1 MVPRS
6 RGFSLWSPL
15 VYLISN
21 VTSNMPRGWLDVRG
35 LVQVHSGEP
44 KLWQTE
50 ELTAL
55 DPIAIA
61 WLGSTCTLCLSW
73 IIAHIFV
80 NVNVKINRG
89 DVHSLIIW
97 HMHITHSQF
106 CTPREHDT
114 LWDLLGL
121 SCGRPVSQVD
131 LPSMKE
137 TRVKLWIS
145 LAENRPDTV
154 PTANLPPSQNL
165 TILTHCVCEQSCT
178 LKPSPPSHSPPLSL
192 SLPLS
197 TTLPPCFPLPAYLS
211 WTNVSRHS
219 VTRNL
224 NSATVQYVTTVRNTW
239 YSQEPLCHYLF

>member
-145 LAENRPDTV
+145 LSVLRLKTDQTPCQLPTSPPLKIWLSWHTV
-154 PTANLPPSQNL
+154 SVNSLVRWNPPPLLTPPPSL
-165 TILTHCVCEQSCT
+165 FLS
-178 LKPSPPSHSPPLSL
+178 PSPPRCHLVFPYPPIFPGLMLVDILSPE
-192 SLPLS
+192 
-197 TTLPPCFPLPAYLS
+197 T
-211 WTNVSRHS
+211 
-219 VTRNL
+219 
-224 NSATVQYVTTVRNTW
+224 
-239 YSQEPLCHYLF
+239 